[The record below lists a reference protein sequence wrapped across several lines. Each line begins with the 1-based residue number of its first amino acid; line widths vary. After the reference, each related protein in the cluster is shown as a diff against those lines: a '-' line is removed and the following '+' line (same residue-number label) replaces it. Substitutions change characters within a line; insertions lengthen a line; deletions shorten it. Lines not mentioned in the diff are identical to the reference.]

1 MPHSGRSQMPIRVVS
16 GEGKRPFRV
25 PATRIASNP
34 EMAQRPDHIISEVIA
49 AMLLLGRCQHKRR
62 KLASEVRGLA

>member
-1 MPHSGRSQMPIRVVS
+1 MPHSGRSQIPIRVVS

-34 EMAQRPDHIISEVIA
+34 EMAQRPDHFISEVIA

>member
-34 EMAQRPDHIISEVIA
+34 EMAGRPDHFIGEVSG
-49 AMLLLGRCQHKRR
+49 AMFLLGRCQSHETQTRV
-62 KLASEVRGLA
+62 ED